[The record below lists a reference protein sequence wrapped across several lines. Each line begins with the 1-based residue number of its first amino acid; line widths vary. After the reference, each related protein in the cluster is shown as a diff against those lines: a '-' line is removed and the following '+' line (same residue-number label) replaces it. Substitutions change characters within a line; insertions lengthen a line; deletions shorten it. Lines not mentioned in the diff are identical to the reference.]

1 MAEFNLSYEQLKEK
15 VGLKKS
21 SSPSDQ
27 IIHRWIQMG
36 LIARKKNYHSRYSEE
51 SVEQLKLCVK
61 LRTYYGKTT
70 HEMQMLFDNYSLP
83 YLAKRI
89 ERISGEEL
97 SDMINKARK
106 KNK

>member
-1 MAEFNLSYEQLKEK
+1 MSEFNMSYEQLKEK
-15 VGLKKS
+15 AGLKEGS
-21 SSPSDQ
+21 NPSDQ

-36 LIARKKNYHSRYSEE
+36 LIVRKKNYHSHYNDE

-83 YLAKRI
+83 YLAKKI
-89 ERISGEEL
+89 KKISGEEL
-97 SDMINKARK
+97 SDMLNKAK
-106 KNK
+106 KKSK